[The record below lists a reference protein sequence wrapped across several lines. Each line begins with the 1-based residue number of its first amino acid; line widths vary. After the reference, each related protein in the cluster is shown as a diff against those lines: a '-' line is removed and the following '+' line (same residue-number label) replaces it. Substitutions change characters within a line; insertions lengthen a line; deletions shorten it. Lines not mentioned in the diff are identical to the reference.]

1 MLQEA
6 NVEATEA
13 EHGGPF
19 ALGSLLPVSF
29 HVLEQLGMGLAELRR
44 KQNSTKEFQDVVK
57 RTSVAI

>member
-1 MLQEA
+1 M
-6 NVEATEA
+6 EATEA
-13 EHGGPF
+13 EHGGPL
-19 ALGSLLPVSF
+19 ALGSLSPVSF